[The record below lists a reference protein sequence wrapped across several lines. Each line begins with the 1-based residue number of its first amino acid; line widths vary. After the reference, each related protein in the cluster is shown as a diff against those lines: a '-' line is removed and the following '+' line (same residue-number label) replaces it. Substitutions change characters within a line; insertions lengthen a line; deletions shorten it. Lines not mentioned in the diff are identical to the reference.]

1 MIMNEIQRKTIMTS
15 CTGVNM
21 RRIQTAL
28 IDKIL
33 LMCLTISVSGC
44 SVPYAK
50 TISQYQ
56 NAAICCAS
64 IDKFS
69 FETLQIGDSKSFDLN
84 ERSPAYLFLTGKSYF
99 RAFLLPQSSYPY
111 VITVTSYMLGDN
123 IDSAYILFPQI
134 ITLNENYQLIRSS
147 DPNDVRLVKA
157 GFSETAKETWGLMY
171 KLVVELPFEESN
183 KLERYLIVLTTSK
196 LLGAKTSLS
205 TLKAVPIVWPG
216 VVGAIPVGTKEVLIP
231 HSPAG
236 RINISLRSKE
246 RGATP

>member
-1 MIMNEIQRKTIMTS
+1 MNNVQRKTIATPRK
-15 CTGVNM
+15 CVNM
-21 RRIQTAL
+21 HRIQTAL

-33 LMCLTISVSGC
+33 LMCLTILVSGC
-44 SVPYAK
+44 SVPYTK
-50 TISQYQ
+50 TITQYQ

-84 ERSPAYLFLTGKSYF
+84 ERSPAYQFFTGKSYF
-99 RAFLLPQSSYPY
+99 KAFLLPQSSYPY

-134 ITLNENYQLIRSS
+134 ITLNEDYKLIRSS
-147 DPNDVRLVKA
+147 DPNNVRLLKA

-171 KLVVELPFEESN
+171 KLVVELHFEESN
-183 KLERYLIVLTTSK
+183 KLERYLIVLTTK
-196 LLGAKTSLS
+196 ELLGAKTSLS
-205 TLKAVPIVWPG
+205 TLRVVPIVWPG

-236 RINISLRSKE
+236 RINVSLRSKE
-246 RGATP
+246 KGATP